1 MREGCSATHHGKVR
15 PRRETPEDLQQAVVR
30 QSHAD
35 RERQRCPCVLL
46 RLRLRLLLLLLPQL
60 LLPQQLL
67 PQQLLYCSLY

>member
-1 MREGCSATHHGKVR
+1 MGTPSAEGGPNSTTIGTTCVLPT
-15 PRRETPEDLQQAVVR
+15 LQLGLG
-30 QSHAD
+30 
-35 RERQRCPCVLL
+35 LL